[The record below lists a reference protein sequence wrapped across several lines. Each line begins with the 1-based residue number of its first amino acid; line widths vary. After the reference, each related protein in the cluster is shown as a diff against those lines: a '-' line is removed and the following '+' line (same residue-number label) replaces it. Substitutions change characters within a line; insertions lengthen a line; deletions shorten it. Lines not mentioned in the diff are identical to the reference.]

1 MPTVSWKELEM
12 KKRKTSKTALA
23 ASQRFTEGYRCS
35 EAILTSYCG
44 KVGLNKN
51 LAMKI
56 GCAFGGGLGSNGDVC
71 GAITGS
77 IIILGLKHG
86 RTNKDDADTRV
97 KTDIQVQTFLKKFRS
112 KHKHTRCNDLIGFDR
127 STPKGH
133 DIAAAAGVFKKI
145 CPKLV
150 KDAAE
155 ILEELLKTSRRKKGP
170 R

>member
-1 MPTVSWKELEM
+1 M

-23 ASQRFTEGYRCS
+23 ASQRFIEGYRCS
-35 EAILTSYCG
+35 EAILTSYCE
-44 KVGLNKN
+44 KFGLDKN

-86 RTNKDDADTRV
+86 RTNKNDSDTRL
-97 KTDIQVQTFLKKFRS
+97 KTDKQVQTFLKRFKS
-112 KHKHTRCNDLIGFDR
+112 KHRHIRCNDLIGFDR

-133 DIAAAAGVFKKI
+133 DIAAATGVFKRL

-150 KDAAE
+150 QDAAE
-155 ILEELLKTSRRKKGP
+155 ILEEQLKTS
-170 R
+170 

>member
-1 MPTVSWKELEM
+1 M
-12 KKRKTSKTALA
+12 KKGKTSKTALA

-44 KVGLNKN
+44 EFGLEKD

-56 GCAFGGGLGSNGDVC
+56 GCAFGGGLGSYGEVC

-86 RTNKDDADTRV
+86 RTNKDDAKTRV
-97 KTDIQVQTFLKKFRS
+97 KTDKQIQTFLKRFKS
-112 KHKHTRCNDLIGFDR
+112 KHKNIRCNDLIGFDR

-133 DIAAAAGVFKKI
+133 DIAAASGVFKKL
-145 CPKLV
+145 CPGLV

-155 ILEELLKTSRRKKGP
+155 ILEELLEPSRQKKGS